1 MSNQKSYNTHKPL
14 FFGLFSLVGLLF
26 VGSAVFM
33 LAWPMSLSNAA
44 NDQDVA
50 LSNSL
55 ITQNPS
61 KEVEE
66 KIKELQIA
74 QKEKYEKQQ
83 AKSATT
89 STKTQTTTKTT
100 NTTNKT
106 KSASVSNQK
115 TQKYMSGTKLKIPA
129 SGTVLTLSGLNFNL
143 YNDQPKKFQGI
154 FSKPPYK
161 MIKVNYPASIASN
174 SIKKGVLKL
183 DALLKTTPGTLIVL
197 AQSQGAQVASHWMRE
212 HANDPEAPSAKRL
225 TFILTG
231 NPLRST
237 GGYAI
242 GKKEIGGTIGQPTPT
257 YTKWSIIDVARRYD
271 GWADWV
277 KDEGNSRAVK
287 NADAGKRSLHLRY
300 DEVDIKDPT
309 HTIWK
314 KGNTTYVLTQEKVL
328 PMWEDTIP
336 PPESVISQMR
346 AHIESAYI
354 RPKNDPKVEVI
365 PTESWFWRT
374 VMKVWGILD

>member
-1 MSNQKSYNTHKPL
+1 MSNQKSYNTHRPL

-106 KSASVSNQK
+106 TSASVSNQK

-129 SGTVLTLSGLNFNL
+129 SGTVFTLSGLNFNL
-143 YNDQPKKFQGI
+143 YNSQPEKLKGI
-154 FSKPPYK
+154 FKGPSYK
-161 MIKVNYPASIASN
+161 LIQIKYPASLASN
-174 SIKKGVLKL
+174 SISKGVTML
-183 DALLKTTPGTLIVL
+183 DNYLKTTPGQKIVL
-197 AQSQGAQVASHWMRE
+197 AHSQGAQVASHWMRE
-212 HANDPEAPSAKRL
+212 HANDPEAPGKNKV

-237 GGYAI
+237 GGYII
-242 GKKEIGGTIGQPTPT
+242 GRKEVGGTVGKPTPT
-257 YTKWSIIDVARRYD
+257 HTKWPIIDISRRYD
-271 GWADWV
+271 GWSDWV
-277 KDEGNSRAVK
+277 KDVNNKWAVK
-287 NADAGKRSLHLRY
+287 NANEGKKSYHMDY
-300 DEVDIKDPT
+300 SNIDVKDPT

-314 KGNTTYVLTQEKVL
+314 KGNTTYVLTKEELL
-328 PMWEDTIP
+328 PMWEGLIP

-346 AHIESAYI
+346 AYIESGYV

-365 PTESWFWRT
+365 PTDNWFWRT
-374 VMKVWGILD
+374 VMKVWGIL